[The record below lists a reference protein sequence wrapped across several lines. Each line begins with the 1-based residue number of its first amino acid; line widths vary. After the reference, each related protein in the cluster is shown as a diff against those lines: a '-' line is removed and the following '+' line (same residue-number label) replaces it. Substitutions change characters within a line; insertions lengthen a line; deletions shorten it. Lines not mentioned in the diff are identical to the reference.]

1 MGNVLSMPEPQPALA
16 QPEGR
21 PGRRPR
27 AAVLVLGVVA
37 VAAIAVGCS
46 KNSATDAGPKIATS
60 TTAETTT
67 SAPDAPPPEQ
77 YAGPDDG
84 FYRVPDP
91 LPAGRPGQ
99 LIRVQ
104 QLGEKDGYVNLRVMY
119 HSVDGR
125 DRDRAVTGIITY
137 PTAPAPKGGWPVV
150 STARGTSGLSSSC
163 AVSRVGAVAPG
174 YGIEGVHVASD
185 YIGLGPIG
193 ERQPYLSGPSE
204 AHAVIDAARAAQF
217 LPDAH
222 ASTRWLAVG
231 HSQGGHSALF
241 TNQLAA
247 SYAPELE
254 LLGTVSGAPA
264 AALDRTFGPDDQVVP
279 RMVGIMALYGIAED
293 NPEIKVED
301 YIGDEVAAVDDVI
314 STGCTNDIVNAMVG
328 IPPDVFYKAD
338 PIKTEPARSIV
349 LANDPGRVKADSPLL
364 FIYGDKDWWVVP
376 DRVKHVFGT
385 VCKVGQV
392 ADIVLVPGAE
402 HGTVMSMGGDTVTAF
417 LQARLD
423 GDQPVNACPTK
434 EK

>member
-1 MGNVLSMPEPQPALA
+1 
-16 QPEGR
+16 R

-27 AAVLVLGVVA
+27 VMVLMLGLLAVVTVS
-37 VAAIAVGCS
+37 VGCS
-46 KNSATDAGPKIATS
+46 KDSATKTADQGPKVVTS
-60 TTAETTT
+60 TTTKEGANEPAAT
-67 SAPDAPPPEQ
+67 SAPVDAPAPEQ
-77 YAGPDDG
+77 YTGTDEE

-104 QLGEKDGYVNLRVMY
+104 QLGEKDGYVNLKVMY

-137 PTAPAPKGGWPVV
+137 PTAAAPKGGWPVV
-150 STARGTSGLSSSC
+150 STARGTSGLSSAC
-163 AVSRVGAVAPG
+163 AVSRAGAAAPG

-204 AHAVIDAARAAQF
+204 AHAVIDAVRAAQL

-254 LLGTVSGAPA
+254 LLGTVSSAPA
-264 AALDRTFGPDDQVVP
+264 AAVDRTFGPDDQVVP

-293 NPEIKVED
+293 NPEIKVDE
-301 YIGDEVAAVDDVI
+301 YIGDQVAAVDDVV
-314 STGCTNDIVNAMVG
+314 STGCTDDIVNAMVG
-328 IPPDVFYKAD
+328 IPADVFYKAN
-338 PIKTEPARSIV
+338 PIDTEPARSV
-349 LANDPGRVKADSPLL
+349 MLANDPGQVKADSPLL

-376 DRVKHVFGT
+376 DRVEYVFQK

-392 ADIVLVPGAE
+392 ADMVLVPGAD
-402 HGTVMSMGGDTVTAF
+402 HGTVVAMGGETITRF

-423 GDQPVNACPTK
+423 GDPPVNACTTK
-434 EK
+434 GK